1 MKRYSPLEPWIN
13 ELSGVIVDAAYDVHT
28 RLGPGM
34 LESVYEKCMC
44 IALDKRGIA
53 HERQKRIPLEYD
65 GLRIED
71 ALRIDLIVEKTIVVE
86 LKTVEAFLP
95 LHEAQLLTYL
105 RLTSCRL
112 GLLINFNVPRI
123 RDGIRRMIL

>member
-1 MKRYSPLEPWIN
+1 MKTYSPLEPWIN
-13 ELSGVIVDAAYDVHT
+13 ELSGVIIDAAYDVHT

-44 IALDKRGIA
+44 IALEKRGVA
-53 HERQKRIPLEYD
+53 HERQKRISLEYD
-65 GLRIED
+65 GMRIED
-71 ALRIDLIVEKTIVVE
+71 AFRIDLIVENAIVIE
-86 LKTVEAFLP
+86 LKTVEVVLP

-105 RLTSCRL
+105 RLTSYRL